1 MADPKDAS
9 QRVSKELTVDELT
22 DISGGRGFKHESET
36 LVITVK
42 VERIVIKN
50 LSQFKGDK
58 EYEEYLQ
65 KEDRTSTGIQQF
77 QMWGYL
83 KPSFPF

>member
-1 MADPKDAS
+1 
-9 QRVSKELTVDELT
+9 LT

-65 KEDRTSTGIQQF
+65 KEDRTSTGI
-77 QMWGYL
+77 
-83 KPSFPF
+83 